1 MFYKKR
7 GAGMIS
13 KGENSFHECKLYD
26 SLPSRDINPT
36 APAPRRKLK
45 LMNKK
50 SLCQGD
56 RDPGTCHPAL
66 VHSRE
71 LRRLKASRARGAG
84 SFERTPWGSAGG
96 PS

>member
-1 MFYKKR
+1 
-7 GAGMIS
+7 MIS

-36 APAPRRKLK
+36 APAPRRKLR

-56 RDPGTCHPAL
+56 RDPGTCHPCFGTQQRAETPQGFQSSG
-66 VHSRE
+66 SRVI
-71 LRRLKASRARGAG
+71 
-84 SFERTPWGSAGG
+84 
-96 PS
+96 